1 MAENDMISEVNKGG
15 FKEAVC
21 IDAMRIYDTCSAKDC
36 LEDLRVILPVSQIDA
51 VNQATGVRLR
61 KASVLTVY
69 LDLQPVPFD
78 RGFYSVDMTFFFE
91 VELELFGPLQTGVTT
106 VTGLCVFSKKVIL
119 FGSEGSVKMFA
130 SDKCPDMPD
139 DGCLRNMPKATV
151 QVAEPI
157 ALSARLCDQPFMGCD
172 TGCRTRMHLPAFWE
186 EFCGPQQRSVLVT
199 LGVFTIVQIVRN
211 ANADPGLRFLH
222 AGKECA
228 TNTDNPCDL
237 FRRLFPTD
245 QFFAGCRKLWMPRVT
260 RVKRAGG
267 CELGFAAAGPFCIRY
282 F

>member
-1 MAENDMISEVNKGG
+1 MAENDMISEVNKSG

-21 IDAMRIYDTCSAKDC
+21 IDAMRIYDTCSSKDC
-36 LEDLRVILPVSQIDA
+36 LEDLRVILPVSQTDA

-172 TGCRTRMHLPAFWE
+172 TGCRIPECICQRFGEDFA
-186 EFCGPQQRSVLVT
+186 CGPQQRSVLVT

-211 ANADPGLRFLH
+211 VQMLIPAYDFCMPE
-222 AGKECA
+222 KECV
-228 TNTDNPCDL
+228 TSTDNPCDL
-237 FRRLFPTD
+237 FRRIEFPTD
-245 QFFAGCRKLWMPRVT
+245 QFFPPDAGSY
-260 RVKRAGG
+260 G
-267 CELGFAAAGPFCIRY
+267 CHE
-282 F
+282 